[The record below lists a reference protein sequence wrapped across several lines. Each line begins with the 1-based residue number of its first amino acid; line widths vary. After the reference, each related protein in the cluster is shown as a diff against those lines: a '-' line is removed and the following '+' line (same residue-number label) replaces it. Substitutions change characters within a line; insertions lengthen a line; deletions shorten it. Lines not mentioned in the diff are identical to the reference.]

1 MIGAIIL
8 GLVAGVIAR
17 FLVPG
22 DALESLSGP
31 VSWIASLVVGLVGAL
46 IGFWFFT
53 SVLGIGDAD
62 KFDLGGIIGA
72 IVGAVILLVILTLV
86 LNMVKKRN

>member
-17 FLVPG
+17 MLVPN
-22 DALESLSGP
+22 DAFQRMSGP
-31 VSWIASLVVGLVGAL
+31 VSWLLSLVVGLVGAW
-46 IGFWFFT
+46 IGWWIFT
-53 SVLGIGDAD
+53 GLLGIGDAD

-72 IVGAVILLVILTLV
+72 IVGAVILLLIITFI
-86 LNMVKKRN
+86 MRRTSRK